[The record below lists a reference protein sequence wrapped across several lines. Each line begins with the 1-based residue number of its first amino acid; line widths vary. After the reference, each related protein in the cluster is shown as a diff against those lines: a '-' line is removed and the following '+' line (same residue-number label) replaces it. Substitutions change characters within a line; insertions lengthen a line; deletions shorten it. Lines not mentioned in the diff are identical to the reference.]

1 MTAVVP
7 DQQVPSPAG
16 EERPDRMRAFLRDL
30 AEGSIVR
37 TLVAIALSLIAGLL
51 LVVFTNE
58 DVRPTLSYVFGR
70 PSDFFQAAG
79 GAISTAWDALIRG
92 AIWNTRADSFADGIR
107 PLTETL
113 RFAGPLIAAG
123 LGLAVTF
130 RTGLFNIGGQ
140 GQMLMA
146 AAWAS
151 FAASQLHLPWVIHL
165 LVAMVFGFVAAGL
178 WAGIAGF
185 LKARTGAHEV
195 IVTIMMN
202 YIAVSLVTFLMRTP
216 VLHDMSQG
224 QNPATIAPDP
234 TAVFPLLLGEGFD
247 LRWSFV
253 ACLLAVVVFWWLME
267 RSTLGFRL
275 RMVGANPDAAR
286 AAGVN
291 VETTAIL
298 AMVISGLFIGLAGL
312 NQALGRE
319 GNYGPGVDAGIGFDA
334 ITIAL
339 VGGNGALGVLFAGIL
354 FGAFKAASPTMQ
366 VADVSPEV
374 LSVMQGLILLFI
386 AAPPLIRAIV
396 PFLPKPKEET
406 R

>member
-1 MTAVVP
+1 MTAVT
-7 DQQVPSPAG
+7 DQNAPSPVD
-16 EERPDRMRAFLRDL
+16 EERPDRLRAFLRDL

-58 DVRPTLSYVFGR
+58 DVRPTLAYLFGR

-79 GAISTAWDALIRG
+79 AAIANAWDALIRG
-92 AIWNTRADSFADGIR
+92 AIWNTRADDFAKGIR

-151 FAASQLHLPWVIHL
+151 FAASQLHLPWGIHL
-165 LVAMVFGFVAAGL
+165 IVAMLFGFVAAAL
-178 WAGIAGF
+178 WSGIAGF

-216 VLHDMSQG
+216 VLHDMSKG
-224 QNPATIAPDP
+224 QNPATIPPDK
-234 TAVFPLLLGEGFD
+234 TAVFPRLLGEGFD
-247 LRWSFV
+247 LRWSFI

-312 NQALGRE
+312 NQALGRD

-354 FGAFKAASPTMQ
+354 FGAFKAASPAMQ